1 MQDINKYLQLD
12 EKINLVLENG
22 YDRHEYVSRVE
33 NINEDGTIEVLIPI
47 YRNRII
53 YIKND
58 TILKV
63 IVSREG
69 AIYEFRAKIVN
80 KLFGVIPL
88 LKLERISDI
97 NKIQRRNYYRLK
109 VVKSIKFRKIVNLK
123 EKIFE
128 EYVNA
133 VSVDISGGGLCF
145 SSTAD
150 LEINDLIEINMEL
163 SGKNITI
170 FCKVLRREIKEDDE
184 FNRFLYGV
192 SFEKIAEFE
201 RNIIMRF
208 IFEEQRKL
216 AKKGLI

>member
-12 EKINLVLENG
+12 EKINLVLDNG

-47 YRNRII
+47 YKNRVI

-97 NKIQRRNYYRLK
+97 NKIQRRNYYRLR
-109 VVKSIKFRKIVNLK
+109 VAKSIRFRKIINLK
-123 EKIFE
+123 EKQFD

-133 VSVDISGGGLCF
+133 VTVDISGGGLCF
-145 SSTAD
+145 SSTKE
-150 LEINDLIEINMEL
+150 LELNDLIEISIEL
-163 SGKNITI
+163 TGKAITV
-170 FCKVLRREIKEDDE
+170 FCKVLRREMKEDDE
-184 FNRFLYGV
+184 LSRFMYGV
-192 SFEKIAEFE
+192 AFEKIAELE

>member
-1 MQDINKYLQLD
+1 MQEINKYIEIG
-12 EKINLVLENG
+12 EKINLLLQNG
-22 YDRHEYVSRVE
+22 YDEHQYVSRVE

-47 YRNRII
+47 SKNRIV

-69 AIYEFRAKIVN
+69 AIYEFKARIVN
-80 KLFGVIPL
+80 KLFGAIPL
-88 LKLERISDI
+88 LKLEKISEI

-109 VVKSIKFRKIVNLK
+109 VMKTIKVRKVINLK
-123 EKIFE
+123 EKQFE
-128 EYVNA
+128 EHFNA
-133 VSVDISGGGLCF
+133 SLIDISGGGICF
-145 SSTAD
+145 SAAKEID
-150 LEINDLIEINMEL
+150 LHDLIEVNMEL
-163 SGKNITI
+163 GSKAVTL
-170 FCKVLRREIKEDDE
+170 FAKVLRKDYRDE
-184 FNRFLYGV
+184 NNQSRFVYGV
-192 SFEKIAEFE
+192 TFEKITEIE